1 MVLSSDATG
10 YYVRRLRLPIVTA
23 LLVGLLLAA
32 APAVVVR
39 ATTICVDPTD
49 FINCYRTIGGAVGVV
64 SDGDTINVHAGTYHE
79 HDITIVTSIA
89 IIGSGGPILDAGG
102 LGRGFIIQQGAG
114 VTISGLTVQGGYV
127 GSGGGGIYNTN
138 GDLSLVG
145 CLIRNNTASAAGGI
159 DNGGTLALNST
170 TVSGNTA
177 TSGAGGGIFNIGGST
192 LTMDNSAIQNN
203 TAYEEGGVYNLGAMT
218 MMNSSVNYNQTQ
230 GGGGG
235 IENRH
240 TLTITNG
247 SAILG
252 NTAPGTPSTSGM
264 GGGILNSSTLMLD
277 NSAIGGIG
285 TNGNTA
291 GSSSTS
297 GSGGGIF
304 NTDTGTVII
313 QNHSRVTGNI
323 ATGGRYTDGGGG
335 IFNSPGAQTTLT
347 GSTVSGNQVGTT
359 ASLDGTASGGGVG
372 NFAGHL
378 TLVNTIISGNT
389 GSSGGGIYNSQQGFT
404 QGVAMVTNST
414 ISGNSGKYGGGI
426 MNDDG
431 SLTMQGSTINGN
443 TSRAT
448 GGGINNDG
456 SSSPVMLTNSTLS
469 GNAAT
474 TNGGGFYARFNAVSS
489 LTNVTVSGNTAAG
502 ASNGLYRDSGA
513 GPTTLKNSLVAD
525 GCTGAIISGD
535 YNLDSGSSCGFTQP
549 HDLRN
554 TNPLLGPLQVNAPG
568 STATHALLSGS
579 PATDRG
585 GTSANGCP
593 ATDQREVAR
602 PQGSACDIGAYELIL
617 PNSAPPPRPGPALGP
632 PPPAPIPPS
641 RPAGAPAS
649 GGPPAPIPIPR
660 R

>member
-1 MVLSSDATG
+1 MVMSGDATG

-32 APAVVVR
+32 VPAVVR
-39 ATTICVDPTD
+39 ATTLCV
-49 FINCYRTIGGAVGVV
+49 NIGGTGGCFSAIGAAVGNA
-64 SDGDTINVHAGTYHE
+64 SDGDTITVAPGTYHE

-89 IIGSGGPILDAGG
+89 LSGSGGPILDVGG
-102 LGRGFIIQQGAG
+102 LGSGFIIQQGAG
-114 VTISGLTVQGGYV
+114 VTISGLTVQGGHT
-127 GSGGGGIYNTN
+127 GIVNTN
-138 GDLSLVG
+138 GDVSLVK
-145 CLIRNNTASAAGGI
+145 CLIRNNTGGGAYSAGGI
-159 DNGGTLALNST
+159 ANSGNLALTTT
-170 TVSGNTA
+170 TVSGNT
-177 TSGAGGGIFNIGGST
+177 TTNAGGGIFNGGGST

-203 TAYEEGGVYNLGAMT
+203 TAYEGGGVYNLGAMT

-235 IENRH
+235 GIENRH

-252 NTAPGTPSTSGM
+252 NTASGTPSTSGN
-264 GGGILNSSTLMLD
+264 GGGILNSSTLIVD
-277 NSAIGGIG
+277 NSAVGDMGSA
-285 TNGNTA
+285 GNTA
-291 GSSSTS
+291 GSGSTS

-304 NTDTGTVII
+304 NTSAGTVTI
-313 QNHSRVTGNI
+313 QNHSRVTGNT

-347 GSTVSGNQVGTT
+347 GSMVSGNQVGTT

-372 NFAGHL
+372 NFADHL

-414 ISGNSGKYGGGI
+414 VSGNTGKYGGGI
-426 MNDDG
+426 ANDDG

-469 GNAAT
+469 GNVAA
-474 TNGGGFYARFNAVSS
+474 TNGGGFFARFNAVST
-489 LTNVTVSGNTAAG
+489 LTNVTLSGNTAAG

-513 GPTTLKNSLVAD
+513 GPTTLKNTLVAD
-525 GCTGAIISGD
+525 GCTGTITSGD
-535 YNLDSGSSCGFTQP
+535 YNLESGTSCGFTQP
-549 HDLRN
+549 HDLKK

-568 STATHALLSGS
+568 STATHALPGGS
-579 PATDRG
+579 PAVDRG

-593 ATDQREVAR
+593 TTDQRGVSR
-602 PQGSACDIGAYELIL
+602 PLGSACDIGAYELI
-617 PNSAPPPRPGPALGP
+617 PPRPVPPSRPGPVLGP

-641 RPAGAPAS
+641 KPAGVPAS